1 MIAHVQSQAQ
11 IFTHIFSKLFTSDKQ
26 EDTFGPKLMFID
38 NNENVAPQSR
48 LKEIGSNV
56 EKMENKIDKYLV
68 SKNVE
73 KERTNRIS

>member
-11 IFTHIFSKLFTSDKQ
+11 IFTHIFSKLLTSDKQ
-26 EDTFGPKLMFID
+26 EDTFGPKIMFID
-38 NNENVAPQSR
+38 NNENVSPQSR